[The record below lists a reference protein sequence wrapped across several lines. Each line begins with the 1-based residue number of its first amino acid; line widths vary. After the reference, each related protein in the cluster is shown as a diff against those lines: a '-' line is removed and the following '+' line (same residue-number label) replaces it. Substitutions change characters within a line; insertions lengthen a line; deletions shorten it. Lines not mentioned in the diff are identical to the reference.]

1 MNPTEPVTKPIS
13 FAGLRKIVSA
23 NADLARTYLEKFQT
37 ASVTAL
43 EKTNYRASG
52 ESGRGMQDKAIVA
65 GAVAV
70 AAGVAT
76 LAGAPMTIGA
86 MLAYGS
92 YKVFGTK
99 LVENFLAERARERA
113 QQAQWQ
119 LGMTETTA
127 TPTPAHLAAV
137 AARQNNVQP
146 EDLVILHRASAEGH
160 SIHDSS
166 CSNPATLSA
175 DEVSGMDSEQ
185 LQGRRHDRPR
195 GG

>member
-13 FAGLRKIVSA
+13 AAEVFAGLRKIVSA

-146 EDLVILHRASAEGH
+146 QDVVLLHSVESKPGSLDAISVYEVLDMDAE
-160 SIHDSS
+160 
-166 CSNPATLSA
+166 
-175 DEVSGMDSEQ
+175 Q
-185 LQGRRHDRPR
+185 QQGRRHERPR
-195 GG
+195 N

>member
-1 MNPTEPVTKPIS
+1 MNPTEPVAKPIS
-13 FAGLRKIVSA
+13 AFAGLRKIVSA

-76 LAGAPMTIGA
+76 LAGAPLTIGA

-119 LGMTETTA
+119 LGMAETTA

-137 AARQNNVQP
+137 AARQNNAQP
-146 EDLVILHRASAEGH
+146 QDVVLLHSVESKPGSQDAI
-160 SIHDSS
+160 SIY
-166 CSNPATLSA
+166 
-175 DEVSGMDSEQ
+175 EVSDMDAEQ
-185 LQGRRHDRPR
+185 QQGRRHERPR
-195 GG
+195 N